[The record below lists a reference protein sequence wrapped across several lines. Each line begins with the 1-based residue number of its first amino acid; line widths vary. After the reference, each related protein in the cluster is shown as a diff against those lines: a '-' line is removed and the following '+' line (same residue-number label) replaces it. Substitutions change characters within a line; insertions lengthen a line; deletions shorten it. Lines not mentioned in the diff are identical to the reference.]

1 MLAIYDT
8 TASRA
13 LAHRAEAAKTPWARF
28 RGLMLRKGLAQ
39 GEGLD
44 IRPCPSIHM
53 MFMRFPIDAVFYNRE
68 FVVTRVARNVTPWV
82 GIAFGG
88 KGAQG
93 VIELPVGA
101 ADGVEPGD
109 QLRFVA

>member
-1 MLAIYDT
+1 VIAIYDT

-13 LAHRAEAAKTPWARF
+13 LAYKAQAAKSPWARF
-28 RGLMLRKGLAQ
+28 RGLMLRRALAQ
-39 GEGLD
+39 GEALD

-53 MFMRFPIDAVFYNRE
+53 MFVRFPIDAVFYNRD

-82 GIAFGG
+82 GLAFGG
-88 KGAQG
+88 KGARG
-93 VIELPVGA
+93 VVELPVGA

-109 QLRFVA
+109 QLKFVA